1 MSSESAGSVSAV
13 AFKKEKFQNDS
24 YVPTKEITELWS
36 VVHGELRN
44 EFGEAVFR
52 SWLKPLTLQA
62 SYHGTLEVSVPT
74 RFMRDW
80 IQSHYSTNNVE
91 NSILFI

>member
-1 MSSESAGSVSAV
+1 MSSESAGSAI

-24 YVPTKEITELWS
+24 YVPTKEIMALWNA
-36 VVHGELRN
+36 VHGELRD

-80 IQSHYSTNNVE
+80 IQSHYAAK
-91 NSILFI
+91 IL